1 MTGLR
6 REAVTRA
13 GHPTAAPGGPC
24 NGDRRGV
31 RPPPLSPLMRALDS
45 SGSGEISADAITKSA
60 DLLKDFVNFGSD
72 SWRPPQRADG
82 DRKGTSRPSS
92 RPADDQKG
100 SGDDRQG
107 PNNGQASDGGRH
119 GPDSDGGHGPS
130 GHARPP
136 LPADALIFWALDTDC
151 NGVLSVDEIKN
162 APTSLKRLD
171 KNGDGKISRQEL
183 LLLPPRH
190 GPGGGGPGAG
200 GPGAGEPGGGDNG
213 DSGRDSG
220 KMGPGGRQGPPPP
233 PPDEGE

>member
-1 MTGLR
+1 MAGDTGRTATAGMDLR
-6 REAVTRA
+6 VT
-13 GHPTAAPGGPC
+13 P
-24 NGDRRGV
+24 DRRC
-31 RPPPLSPLMRALDS
+31 RRMPLS
-45 SGSGEISADAITKSA
+45 SG
-60 DLLKDFVNFGSD
+60 
-72 SWRPPQRADG
+72 
-82 DRKGTSRPSS
+82 
-92 RPADDQKG
+92 
-100 SGDDRQG
+100 
-107 PNNGQASDGGRH
+107 
-119 GPDSDGGHGPS
+119 
-130 GHARPP
+130 
-136 LPADALIFWALDTDC
+136 LDTDC